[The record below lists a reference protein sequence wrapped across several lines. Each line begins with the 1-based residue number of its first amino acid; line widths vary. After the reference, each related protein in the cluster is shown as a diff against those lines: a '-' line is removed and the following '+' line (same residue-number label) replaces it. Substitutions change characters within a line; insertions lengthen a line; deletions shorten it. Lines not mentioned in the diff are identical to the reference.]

1 MKKDSGGG
9 WGRGT
14 TNYVILLATMV
25 GRRSKFFILNRL
37 KPLQKLN
44 IRRREVNV
52 NFHQKIGVY

>member
-9 WGRGT
+9 WGGGT

-44 IRRREVNV
+44 IRRREVM
-52 NFHQKIGVY
+52 